1 MLDKNIAANAF
12 NYDSAFTTIDEVLSA
27 VPKVDG
33 SSSESTGIAPAKED
47 KTEKKHGHKH
57 HEHKGHH
64 GKHGK
69 HNKLVHALLWQDVGA
84 APILAAKHM
93 AHEIMHE
100 VGKGEMSTAQTG
112 LLKEFFADLK
122 ALSNQKLHD
131 TGALPSDLQAIYDKA
146 IAKASTLVPEEGKA
160 YVAFLESAK
169 DEVIA
174 EQAKAKDEI
183 AKADPTELAKAKSL
197 LATKDPHEVAL
208 HGLKEDESETSDT
221 EKPSGLSKSASGT
234 SSVSAAKKSYAKY
247 YVVAGVVVAVA
258 VGYWYWE
265 KKHKK

>member
-84 APILAAKHM
+84 AHILAA
-93 AHEIMHE
+93 
-100 VGKGEMSTAQTG
+100 
-112 LLKEFFADLK
+112 
-122 ALSNQKLHD
+122 
-131 TGALPSDLQAIYDKA
+131 
-146 IAKASTLVPEEGKA
+146 
-160 YVAFLESAK
+160 
-169 DEVIA
+169 
-174 EQAKAKDEI
+174 
-183 AKADPTELAKAKSL
+183 
-197 LATKDPHEVAL
+197 
-208 HGLKEDESETSDT
+208 
-221 EKPSGLSKSASGT
+221 
-234 SSVSAAKKSYAKY
+234 
-247 YVVAGVVVAVA
+247 
-258 VGYWYWE
+258 
-265 KKHKK
+265 